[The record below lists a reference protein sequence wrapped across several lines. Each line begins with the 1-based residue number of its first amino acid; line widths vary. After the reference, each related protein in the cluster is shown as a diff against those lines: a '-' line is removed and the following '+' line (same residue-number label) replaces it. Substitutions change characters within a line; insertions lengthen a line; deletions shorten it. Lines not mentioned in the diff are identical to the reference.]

1 MLCICY
7 TCVRYDCVGG
17 LETWT
22 NSHNVLKPWGKFV
35 TIAGDEQAPL
45 RPLKL
50 LTFGAKMLGRKMA
63 SCAGVSPSYYMV
75 STFDN
80 SHTYLDII
88 ASLVQE
94 GKLSVL
100 IDSEHDFTT
109 QGVRDALLRSMSQ
122 RAVGKIIVRVR
133 QSDTNT
139 RK

>member
-1 MLCICY
+1 MLLAFV
-7 TCVRYDCVGG
+7 TRAHRYDCVGG

-22 NSHNVLKPWGKFV
+22 NSHAVLKPSGKFV

-50 LTFGAKMLGRKMA
+50 LAFGAKMLGRKIV
-63 SCAGVSPSYYMV
+63 SFSGSPSYYMV

-80 SHTYLDII
+80 THVFLDII

-109 QGVRDALLRSMSQ
+109 QGIRDALLRSMSQ
-122 RAVGKIIVRVR
+122 RAVGKIVVRIH
-133 QSDTNT
+133 
-139 RK
+139 K